1 MCKNRT
7 GSERERNNYG
17 ARGNAAIGEAG
28 EVGEEAAERMSER
41 GDTAYSPRFR
51 EEEHSA
57 TTDELAQPRVR
68 VSLV

>member
-17 ARGNAAIGEAG
+17 ARGNAAIGEPG
-28 EVGEEAAERMSER
+28 EVCEESAERMSER
-41 GDTAYSPRFR
+41 ADTTYSPRLR

-57 TTDELAQPRVR
+57 AADELAQPRVR
-68 VSLV
+68 VNLV